1 MPSLSLLLAQSA
13 SPSEPSPGLDDS
25 RDAAASMAETV
36 LATLPRLGVAI
47 VVLALLWLVGSVV
60 RRVLEPRLTR
70 LRTPSFGRV
79 FATLVGAAIKL
90 TAVMVA
96 VVITFPSVNVLTMV
110 GGLGVLGIAAGFAFQ
125 DILSNLLAGILLIF
139 RQPFVSGDQIEV
151 DGIRGTVEGITIRE
165 TRIRSFD
172 GRLVIVPNADVYTK
186 PIEVQTAADHVRSS
200 FVTGVGYDT
209 DLAEARRIVR
219 ETLAEVDGVLD
230 DPAPEPYWTEHGS
243 SAVILD
249 VRYWT
254 SSRQAEIRRVQSAV
268 AEALF
273 DAFNDAGIDVPFDI
287 VTLDAAESLAQAL
300 APPER

>member
-1 MPSLSLLLAQSA
+1 MPSLAVLLAQS
-13 SPSEPSPGLDDS
+13 PMPDPGLDDT
-25 RDAAASMAETV
+25 REAAASMLETV
-36 LATLPRLGVAI
+36 LATLPRLGVAV
-47 VVLALLWLVGSVV
+47 VVLLLLWLVGSLV
-60 RRVLEPRLTR
+60 RRLLEPRLTR

-79 FATLVGAAIKL
+79 FASLAAAAIKIL
-90 TAVMVA
+90 AVFTAI
-96 VVITFPSVNVLTMV
+96 VITFPSVDVLTIV

-165 TRIRSFD
+165 TRIKSFD
-172 GRLVIVPNADVYTK
+172 GRLVIVPNADVYTNA
-186 PIEVQTAADHVRSS
+186 IDVQTADATVRSS

-209 DLAEARRIVR
+209 DLAEARRIVTG
-219 ETLAEVDGVLD
+219 TLAGVDGVLG
-230 DPAPEPYWTEHGS
+230 DPPPEPYWTEHGA

-273 DAFNDAGIDVPFDI
+273 DAFNDAGIDMPFDV
-287 VTLDAAESLAQAL
+287 VTLDAAPSFGAAL
-300 APPER
+300 ARDA